1 MLYLIGGHDVGLH
14 MGVAPCQVAGVAS
27 LVGSFAAN
35 GTAHQLHI
43 FAQPCSKDPAPV
55 QPLLHASGATIM
67 QDVELQLQA

>member
-14 MGVAPCQVAGVAS
+14 MGVAPCQVAEVAS